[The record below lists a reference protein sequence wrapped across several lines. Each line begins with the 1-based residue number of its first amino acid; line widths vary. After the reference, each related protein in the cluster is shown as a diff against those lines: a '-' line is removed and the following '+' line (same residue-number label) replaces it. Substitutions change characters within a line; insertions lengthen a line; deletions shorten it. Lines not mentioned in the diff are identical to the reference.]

1 MIALVVAIAENRVI
15 GKDNQLIWHLPKDLQ
30 HFKKL
35 TLGHPV
41 VMGRKTF
48 EAIGKPLPGRTSI
61 IVTHQQNYSAPEGCI
76 VTSSLEKALEYGL
89 ALDEHVMVVGG
100 GEIYRQALPL
110 AEVVYLTL
118 VHESFEGDV
127 LFPDLEADAWEVTD
141 QEEHLPDEKHAYPFT
156 FFTFRRKAGFSQN

>member
-1 MIALVVAIAENRVI
+1 MIGLVVAISENRVI
-15 GKDNQLIWHLPKDLQ
+15 GKDNQLIWHLPEDLK
-30 HFKKL
+30 HFKRL
-35 TLGHPV
+35 TLGHPM

-61 IVTHQQNYSAPEGCI
+61 IVTRQADYVAPESCL
-76 VTSSLEKALEYGL
+76 VATSVEEALQKAL
-89 ALDEHVMVVGG
+89 ALDETVMVVGG
-100 GEIYRQALPL
+100 GDIYQQALPF

-127 LFPDLEADAWEVTD
+127 YFPELEPDVWEITEQAEHEADD
-141 QEEHLPDEKHAYPFT
+141 RHAYPYS

>member
-35 TLGHPV
+35 TLGHPM

-61 IVTHQQNYSAPEGCI
+61 IVTHQPNYAAPEGCI
-76 VTSSLEKALEYGL
+76 VAPSLEKALEHGL
-89 ALDEHVMVVGG
+89 ALDEQVMVVGG
-100 GEIYRQALPL
+100 GEIYKQALPL
-110 AEVVYLTL
+110 AEIVYLTL

-127 LFPDLEADAWEVTD
+127 VFPDLEADVWEVTD

-156 FFTFRRKAGFSQN
+156 FFTFRRKASFSQN

>member
-35 TLGHPV
+35 TMGHPM

-61 IVTHQQNYSAPEGCI
+61 IVTRQEDYQAPEGCV
-76 VTSSLEKALEYGL
+76 VTASLEEALQEGL
-89 ALDEHVMVVGG
+89 ALDEQVMVIGG
-100 GEIYRQALPL
+100 GEIYKQALPL

-118 VHESFEGDV
+118 VHESFDGDV
-127 LFPDLEADAWEVTD
+127 LFPELEADAWEVTE
-141 QEEHLPDEKHAYPFT
+141 QEEHPTDEKHAYPYT
-156 FFTFRRKAGFSQN
+156 FFTFRRKAVFSNN

>member
-15 GKDNQLIWHLPKDLQ
+15 GKNNQLIWHLPKDLQ

-35 TLGHPV
+35 TMGHPM

-48 EAIGKPLPGRTSI
+48 EAIGKPLPGRTTV
-61 IVTHQQNYSAPEGCI
+61 IVTRQPDYAAPEGCL
-76 VTSSLEKALEYGL
+76 VTSSLEEALQQGL
-89 ALDEHVMVVGG
+89 ALDENVLVVGG
-100 GEIYRQALPL
+100 GEIYQQALPL

-127 LFPDLEADAWEVTD
+127 FFPELEADAWEVTD
-141 QEEHLPDEKHAYPFT
+141 QEEHLPDERHAYPFT
-156 FFTFRRKAGFSQN
+156 FFTFRRKAGFSKN